1 MHTLESIRYQT
12 ALVTMVVWKTMLE
25 LRLKAVAHILKFQ
38 SSWVLPDSIGEV
50 ALLCGLRS

>member
-1 MHTLESIRYQT
+1 MHTLKSIRCQT
-12 ALVTMVVWKTMLE
+12 ALVTMVVRKTMLK

-38 SSWVLPDSIGEV
+38 SFWVLPDSIGEV